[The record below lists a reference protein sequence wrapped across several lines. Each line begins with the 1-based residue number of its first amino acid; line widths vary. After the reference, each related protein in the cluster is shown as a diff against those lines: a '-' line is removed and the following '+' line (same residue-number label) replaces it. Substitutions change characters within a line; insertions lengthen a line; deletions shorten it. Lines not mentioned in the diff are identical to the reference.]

1 MQMGTERNSNKHF
14 ARFLSTCP
22 VHTIVIYGDS
32 PLPETAFLS
41 TFFEQL
47 GGRSKLLSESF
58 GLWLFSA
65 QNNLH
70 AKETFWRGQILLLCS
85 PTFLKF
91 HGPEVKLIDCFIS
104 LWTSLL
110 VLITDQFSY
119 LLQEVEM
126 QVGSQS

>member
-58 GLWLFSA
+58 GL
-65 QNNLH
+65 
-70 AKETFWRGQILLLCS
+70 
-85 PTFLKF
+85 
-91 HGPEVKLIDCFIS
+91 
-104 LWTSLL
+104 
-110 VLITDQFSY
+110 
-119 LLQEVEM
+119 
-126 QVGSQS
+126 